1 MTAATRGQPDRGD
14 KTAGRRRA
22 SGRVRW
28 DEHTEDRTEQATGTG
43 RRKGTH
49 GRHGSHGRQEERRTS
64 GGKAEREERGARMA
78 LRLESGGGEHGSR
91 QGAGRERK
99 KEIYK
104 YLRESREEKRR
115 RDSQKRVNMCIY
127 ISLNTVAC
135 WLFIALSFIYIKGV
149 YCIYLYI

>member
-14 KTAGRRRA
+14 KTAGRRGA
-22 SGRVRW
+22 SGARPMGTKGEKERGQTARQPRNTRQAGGAE
-28 DEHTEDRTEQATGTG
+28 DKRREDR
-43 RRKGTH
+43 K
-49 GRHGSHGRQEERRTS
+49 
-64 GGKAEREERGARMA
+64 
-78 LRLESGGGEHGSR
+78 GGGTA
-91 QGAGRERK
+91 AGREQGENEK

-104 YLRESREEKRR
+104 YLRERREEKRR

-135 WLFIALSFIYIKGV
+135 WLFTALSFIYIKGV

>member
-1 MTAATRGQPDRGD
+1 MPDGDKGREGERANGTAATEH
-14 KTAGRRRA
+14 TAGRR
-22 SGRVRW
+22 SGG
-28 DEHTEDRTEQATGTG
+28 QAEGRQKG
-43 RRKGTH
+43 RRN
-49 GRHGSHGRQEERRTS
+49 
-64 GGKAEREERGARMA
+64 
-78 LRLESGGGEHGSR
+78 GSR

-104 YLRESREEKRR
+104 YLRERREEKRR